1 VEFDRFDVYD
11 CLVDAVVDDVNH
23 ANQDDAR
30 RDLMGGKQQQSLY
43 LYEVKKLVSRL
54 ITLYNLIRMQL

>member
-1 VEFDRFDVYD
+1 MEFDRFDVYD

-30 RDLMGGKQQQSLY
+30 RDLMGRKPQQSLY
-43 LYEVKKLVSRL
+43 LYEVKKLVSPL

>member
-30 RDLMGGKQQQSLY
+30 RDLMGRKQQQSLY

>member
-30 RDLMGGKQQQSLY
+30 RDLMGRKQQQSLY
-43 LYEVKKLVSRL
+43 LYEVKKNLSRL

>member
-1 VEFDRFDVYD
+1 MEFDRFDVYD

-30 RDLMGGKQQQSLY
+30 SDLMGRKQQQSLY